1 MNLMSYHV
9 KIQEKLFKTMFKG
22 LKKENCIGKGVTE
35 GGNHG
40 KTFMPE
46 YLAFWKENLLN

>member
-1 MNLMSYHV
+1 
-9 KIQEKLFKTMFKG
+9 MFKG
-22 LKKENCIGKGVTE
+22 LKKEKCIGKGVTE

-46 YLAFWKENLLN
+46 YLAFWRENLLNWTSLINSIFQMIK

>member
-1 MNLMSYHV
+1 MLIN
-9 KIQEKLFKTMFKG
+9 KLC
-22 LKKENCIGKGVTE
+22 LKKEKCLGKGVTE

-40 KTFMPE
+40 KTFLPE